1 MATKNSELLRKLA
14 NNYPNFYKKDLK
26 KLIEIFLNEI
36 KNSLKRHERV
46 ELRDI
51 FTLETKLQK
60 AKYARNPK
68 TNEKLFKEFI
78 LAFLITSESLLKMSK
93 NETIKQKARVIFSW

>member
-1 MATKNSELLRKLA
+1 LATKNSELLRKLA

-68 TNEKLFKEFI
+68 TNERIFVSEKYSVVFKTSKFWNKKL
-78 LAFLITSESLLKMSK
+78 
-93 NETIKQKARVIFSW
+93 NEEK

>member
-1 MATKNSELLRKLA
+1 LATKNSELLGKLA

-36 KNSLKRHERV
+36 KSSLKRHERV

-60 AKYARNPK
+60 SKYARNPK
-68 TNEKLFKEFI
+68 TNEKIFVSEKYSVVFK
-78 LAFLITSESLLKMSK
+78 TSKFWNK
-93 NETIKQKARVIFSW
+93 KVNEEK

>member
-68 TNEKLFKEFI
+68 TNERIFVSEKYSVVFKTSKFWNKKL
-78 LAFLITSESLLKMSK
+78 
-93 NETIKQKARVIFSW
+93 NEEK

>member
-68 TNEKLFKEFI
+68 TNERIFVSEKYSVVFKTSKFWNRKL
-78 LAFLITSESLLKMSK
+78 
-93 NETIKQKARVIFSW
+93 NEEK

>member
-68 TNEKLFKEFI
+68 TNERIFV
-78 LAFLITSESLLKMSK
+78 SEKYS
-93 NETIKQKARVIFSW
+93 VIFKTSKFWNKKLNEEK